1 MRKLTSSSASS
12 SSERLSPS
20 PLFIKAYPGQPPFR
34 LDRHT
39 TLPSASLPPLT
50 PHLSTWPS
58 CYVYS
63 QPLHHTTLSVGSISG
78 FDFSTVK
85 TSLTDDTE
93 KNAGLTSDHSAVHD
107 FSVLIGSFILP
118 PDDMIQMSE
127 PVPLF
132 GLDFTKAQ
140 PDEVDMYGC
149 AAFYCLR

>member
-1 MRKLTSSSASS
+1 LYLPLRVRCLIVNAKLKLTPNHS
-12 SSERLSPS
+12 
-20 PLFIKAYPGQPPFR
+20 
-34 LDRHT
+34 T
-39 TLPSASLPPLT
+39 T
-50 PHLSTWPS
+50 
-58 CYVYS
+58 
-63 QPLHHTTLSVGSISG
+63 TTLSVGSISG

-93 KNAGLTSDHSAVHD
+93 KNNGVTSDSAAVHD

-140 PDEVDMYGC
+140 PDEVDMYG
-149 AAFYCLR
+149 YGYWM